1 MQRRITRLTGILV
14 AITGL
19 LALYSAWGTWL
30 VERTYPPAGRFIE
43 VDSLRLHHIDI
54 GKGTPVVLMHGAS
67 TTLRDFT
74 TSLAP
79 PLTLAHRVLAFDR
92 PGYGYSERPQGE
104 WPDPAVQARYLH
116 AALGQLGVSRPLL
129 VGHSWSGSLVMAY
142 LLNYPGEA
150 AGAVLLAGGTHPWQG
165 GVAWTNTLGGIPL
178 LGSLFAHTLLF
189 PAGELVLEQAI
200 ANVFEPE
207 LPTPDYVIRT
217 GVKLVLR
224 PNNYLANAEDVRRLS
239 DYLAGQSRDYAR
251 IREPVLLVHGTADD
265 IVPAWNHTDRLLEVL
280 PNVEVVRL
288 EGVGHALHHTRT
300 DRVALLIHEFSR
312 RVQAGH
318 E

>member
-1 MQRRITRLTGILV
+1 M
-14 AITGL
+14 
-19 LALYSAWGTWL
+19 
-30 VERTYPPAGRFIE
+30 VEQTYPPAGQLIV
-43 VDSLRLHHIDI
+43 VDGLRLHHIDI
-54 GKGTPVVLMHGAS
+54 GRGTPVVLMHGAS

-79 PLTLAHRVLAFDR
+79 PLARTHRVLAFDR
-92 PGYGYSERPQGE
+92 PGYGYSERPGGE

-189 PAGELVLEQAI
+189 PAGELVLERAI
-200 ANVFEPE
+200 DNVFAPE
-207 LPTPDYVIRT
+207 LPTPDYVMRT

-239 DYLAGQSRDYAR
+239 DYLAGQSRGYAR
-251 IREPVLLVHGTADD
+251 IREPVLLIHGTADD

-312 RVQAGH
+312 RVQPDH